1 LLATLNAKLKT
12 TLSVKL
18 LQFSLYKVKLWKIN
32 TANAPKKRKPFTLG
46 KNGRGDNFGLFGIST
61 ITLLNFVL
69 KLLKIE
75 RMTYDFA
82 IIGGGIVGAATFY
95 KLQQKYPDKTIVLLE
110 KMAQLADHQ
119 TGHNSGVIHSGLYY
133 KPGSLKA
140 KNCIQGRHELVAF
153 AKEHGIAHDVCGKVV
168 VATDPSEL
176 PHMEKIFQIGLE
188 NKIEGIK
195 RLTAEEVKEH
205 EPFVECIGGIWVPVT
220 GIIDFRGATE
230 KMVELA
236 LAIQAKSA
244 LKLQHEV
251 ERIEKGE
258 KYSKLVT
265 NQGTF
270 EAEYLIFC
278 AGLQADRLAK
288 KDGVDLKEKVVG
300 FRGDYY
306 ELTEQGKH
314 KVKNLIYPVPNPDF
328 PFLGVH
334 FTRMTDGEIECG
346 PNAVFTFKRE
356 GYGKTDFSLRDTW
369 DALTYK
375 GTWRLFFQNM
385 SFGINEY
392 RRAFSKKLFLKTL
405 QRMVPSLTM
414 DDLRPGRAG
423 VRALLLREDGDTRDD
438 FRIEYHGKSIHVL
451 NAPSPAAT
459 ASLAIG
465 GYIVEEAEKH
475 FHLS

>member
-1 LLATLNAKLKT
+1 
-12 TLSVKL
+12 
-18 LQFSLYKVKLWKIN
+18 
-32 TANAPKKRKPFTLG
+32 
-46 KNGRGDNFGLFGIST
+46 
-61 ITLLNFVL
+61 
-69 KLLKIE
+69 
-75 RMTYDFA
+75 MTYDFA
-82 IIGGGIVGAATFY
+82 IVGGGIVGAATFY
-95 KLQQKYPDKTIVLLE
+95 KLQMKYPDKTIVLFE
-110 KMAQLADHQ
+110 KEDLLADHQ

-140 KNCIQGRHELVAF
+140 RNCIQGRHELVAF
-153 AKEHGIAHDVCGKVV
+153 AKEHNIAHDVCGKIV
-168 VATDPSEL
+168 VATHEEEL
-176 PHMEKIFQIGLE
+176 PHLEKIYQTGLQNE
-188 NKIEGIK
+188 IEGLRKIGPEEIK
-195 RLTAEEVKEH
+195 EI
-205 EPFVECIGGIWVPVT
+205 EPHCVGIAGLHVPCT
-220 GIIDFRGATE
+220 GIIDFRGATA

-236 LAIQAKSA
+236 LGLQNESR
-244 LKLQHEV
+244 LCMQHEV
-251 ERIEKGE
+251 VGIDKKSDFSVVKTNKGDF
-258 KYSKLVT
+258 KATK
-265 NQGTF
+265 
-270 EAEYLIFC
+270 LIFC
-278 AGLQADRLAK
+278 AGLQADRMAA
-288 KDGVDLKEKVVG
+288 KDGVKIKERVVG

-306 ELTEQGKH
+306 ELTEQGHHKIKH
-314 KVKNLIYPVPNPDF
+314 LIYPVPNPDF

-375 GTWRLFFQNM
+375 GTWKLFFGNI

-414 DDLRPGRAG
+414 DDIRPGRSG

-438 FRIEYHGKSIHVL
+438 FRIVAEGNSVHVL

-465 GYIVEEAEKH
+465 SYIVEEVEKH
-475 FHLS
+475 LMN